1 MSTQSRNSTLAA
13 DLIWG
18 VSGEHG
24 IAREINRSE
33 SETYYLIASGALGDA
48 VKKLGHRTIVASRTK
63 LRRHLMGE
71 SNNT

>member
-1 MSTQSRNSTLAA
+1 MSAQSRNSTLAA

-24 IAREINRSE
+24 IAAEINRSK

-48 VKKLGHRTIVASRTK
+48 VQKLGPARSSR
-63 LRRHLMGE
+63 RARSCGAA
-71 SNNT
+71 